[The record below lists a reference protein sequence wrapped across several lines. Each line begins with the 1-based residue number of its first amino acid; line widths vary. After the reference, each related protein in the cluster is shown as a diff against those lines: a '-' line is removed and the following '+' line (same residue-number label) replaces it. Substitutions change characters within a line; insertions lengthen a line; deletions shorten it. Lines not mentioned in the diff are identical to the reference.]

1 MTTVVVTMIV
11 ATILL
16 TIAFASTPSF
26 PSAQNMTDG
35 SVATTTTENMTG
47 DNDND
52 SDRENAAAEMNDSG
66 SVSSFHNGC
75 PFSFC

>member
-1 MTTVVVTMIV
+1 MTTIVITMIV

-26 PSAQNMTDG
+26 PSAQNKTDRI
-35 SVATTTTENMTG
+35 VATTTTENMTG
-47 DNDND
+47 DND
-52 SDRENAAAEMNDSG
+52 SDGENAAEMNDSG
-66 SVSSFHNGC
+66 SISSIHDGC

>member
-1 MTTVVVTMIV
+1 MTTIVVTMIV

-26 PSAQNMTDG
+26 PSAQNKTDTN
-35 SVATTTTENMTG
+35 VATTTTENMIG
-47 DNDND
+47 DND
-52 SDRENAAAEMNDSG
+52 RENAAEMNDSG

>member
-1 MTTVVVTMIV
+1 MTTIVVTMIV

-16 TIAFASTPSF
+16 TIAFASMPSF
-26 PSAQNMTDG
+26 PSAQNKTDTN
-35 SVATTTTENMTG
+35 VATTTTENMIG
-47 DNDND
+47 DND
-52 SDRENAAAEMNDSG
+52 SDRENAAEMNDSG

>member
-1 MTTVVVTMIV
+1 MTTIVVTMIV

-47 DNDND
+47 DND
-52 SDRENAAAEMNDSG
+52 SDGENAAKMNDSG

>member
-1 MTTVVVTMIV
+1 VTTIVVTMIV
-11 ATILL
+11 AIILL

-52 SDRENAAAEMNDSG
+52 SDRENAAEMNDSG

>member
-1 MTTVVVTMIV
+1 MTTIVVTMIV
-11 ATILL
+11 ATVLL

-47 DNDND
+47 DND
-52 SDRENAAAEMNDSG
+52 SDRENAAEMNDSG
-66 SVSSFHNGC
+66 NVSSFHNGC

>member
-1 MTTVVVTMIV
+1 VTTIVVTMIV

-47 DNDND
+47 DND
-52 SDRENAAAEMNDSG
+52 SDRENACRNE
-66 SVSSFHNGC
+66 
-75 PFSFC
+75 

>member
-1 MTTVVVTMIV
+1 VITIVVTMIV

-26 PSAQNMTDG
+26 PSAQNKTDG
-35 SVATTTTENMTG
+35 SVATTTTEHMTG
-47 DNDND
+47 D
-52 SDRENAAAEMNDSG
+52 NDSG
-66 SVSSFHNGC
+66 SVSSFHDGC

>member
-1 MTTVVVTMIV
+1 MIV

-26 PSAQNMTDG
+26 PSAQNMTDTN
-35 SVATTTTENMTG
+35 VATTTTENMTG
-47 DNDND
+47 DNN
-52 SDRENAAAEMNDSG
+52 SDGENAAEMNDSG
-66 SVSSFHNGC
+66 IVSSFHNGC

>member
-1 MTTVVVTMIV
+1 MTTIVVTMIV

-26 PSAQNMTDG
+26 PSAQNNTDG
-35 SVATTTTENMTG
+35 NVVTTTTENMTG
-47 DNDND
+47 DND
-52 SDRENAAAEMNDSG
+52 SDGENAAEMNDSG
-66 SVSSFHNGC
+66 SISSIHDGC

>member
-1 MTTVVVTMIV
+1 MTTIVVTMIV

-47 DNDND
+47 DND
-52 SDRENAAAEMNDSG
+52 SDGENAAEMNDSG
-66 SVSSFHNGC
+66 SVSSFHDGC

>member
-1 MTTVVVTMIV
+1 VTTIVVTMIV

-26 PSAQNMTDG
+26 PSAQNKTDG
-35 SVATTTTENMTG
+35 NVASTTTENMTG
-47 DNDND
+47 DND
-52 SDRENAAAEMNDSG
+52 SDRENAEEMKDSG
-66 SVSSFHNGC
+66 SISSFHEGC